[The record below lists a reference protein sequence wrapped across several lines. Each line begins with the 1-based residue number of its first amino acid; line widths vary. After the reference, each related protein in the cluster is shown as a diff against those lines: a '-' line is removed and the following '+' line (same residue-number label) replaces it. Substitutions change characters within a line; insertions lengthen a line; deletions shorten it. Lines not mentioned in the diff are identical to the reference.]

1 MGRSRTKILSALI
14 LAILVLAL
22 FFAFSRTLFLDTAE
36 VHIPPPE
43 TGGQTQPGSPA
54 QEGPEDPEYLPVKVD
69 KDTVQAVIASL
80 SRPNSYDRDVTVETY
95 WGESG
100 YGIVKVHAWV
110 SGGFTRIQSQLPGG
124 GVRNVITG
132 DGKYYLWYDGDEDW
146 FETDAG
152 TQEDD
157 IAQQIPTYE
166 NILAVS
172 PDRILEAGYL
182 TLSNIDC
189 IYVELEED
197 SLGYRERYWV
207 SVESGLLVCSETEKD
222 GRVVY
227 RMSSFSVNIPY
238 VGANVFVLPDGTDLL
253 SPPVNAKDL
262 PDEIKG
268 R

>member
-1 MGRSRTKILSALI
+1 M
-14 LAILVLAL
+14 
-22 FFAFSRTLFLDTAE
+22 
-36 VHIPPPE
+36 
-43 TGGQTQPGSPA
+43 
-54 QEGPEDPEYLPVKVD
+54 
-69 KDTVQAVIASL
+69 
-80 SRPNSYDRDVTVETY
+80 
-95 WGESG
+95 
-100 YGIVKVHAWV
+100 
-110 SGGFTRIQSQLPGG
+110 
-124 GVRNVITG
+124 
-132 DGKYYLWYDGDEDW
+132 
-146 FETDAG
+146 
-152 TQEDD
+152 
-157 IAQQIPTYE
+157 
-166 NILAVS
+166 
-172 PDRILEAGYL
+172 EAGYL

-253 SPPVNAKDL
+253 SPPVTAKDL